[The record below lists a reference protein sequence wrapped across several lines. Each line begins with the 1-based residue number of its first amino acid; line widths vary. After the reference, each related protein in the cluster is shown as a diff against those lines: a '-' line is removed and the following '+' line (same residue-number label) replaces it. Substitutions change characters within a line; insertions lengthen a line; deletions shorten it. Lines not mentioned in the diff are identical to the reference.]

1 MCSRNNVQPLKF
13 ILFKATDI
21 IRMINYST
29 LSDAAIIVIIII
41 IIIIIIQIRV
51 NILTPYLFKL

>member
-41 IIIIIIQIRV
+41 IIIIIQIRV